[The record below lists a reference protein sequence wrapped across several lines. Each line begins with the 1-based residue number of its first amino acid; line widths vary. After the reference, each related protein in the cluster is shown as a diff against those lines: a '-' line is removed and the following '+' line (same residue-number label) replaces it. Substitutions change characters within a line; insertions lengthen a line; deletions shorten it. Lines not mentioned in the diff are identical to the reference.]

1 MIHFSENLDYPFTSL
16 YSKVKSKS
24 IDSDPEVAEIGCK
37 TDKKLQKRMRSFWRL
52 SVVLE
57 IEHRF
62 RD

>member
-1 MIHFSENLDYPFTSL
+1 MKIVIMLTSL

-37 TDKKLQKRMRSFWRL
+37 TDKKSQRRL

-57 IEHRF
+57 IEHCF